1 MSTFDGVNI
10 FGSGPHTILVGG
22 EMIAKKRTAF
32 AGVDG
37 VDSIVLGGRG
47 QPVTITGLLKAANRT
62 ALDVLI
68 TAIEQACK
76 DGPATLA
83 TTDGW
88 PAQSYTNVE
97 LDNIQLVSRIMFTS
111 QSEVIVKYVV
121 TGLRL
126 YL

>member
-1 MSTFDGVNI
+1 MSTFNDVDI

-62 ALDVLI
+62 ALNVLI
-68 TAIEQACK
+68 SAIEDACK
-76 DGPATLA
+76 DGPATLV
-83 TTDGW
+83 TTDNTTT
-88 PAQSYTNVE
+88 YTNVE
-97 LDNIQLVSRIMFTS
+97 LDNIQLVSRIMLTS
-111 QSEVIVKYVV
+111 SEVIVKYVV

-126 YL
+126 YS